1 MATKQ
6 TIKARTC
13 ERISIQSTINEDKN
27 KIGNR
32 NKIILAVT
40 LEIELFKTG
49 LLSNSSRIGKLIV

>member
-1 MATKQ
+1 METKQ

-32 NKIILAVT
+32 YKIIFSVT
-40 LEIELFKTG
+40 LKIKLFKTG
-49 LLSNSSRIGKLIV
+49 LLSQF